1 MTERETFFADVLLP
15 VPMRQVFTYRIP
27 FEFNDQIRSGL
38 RVLVPFG
45 KNKLLTGLVTN
56 VHQQVPK
63 DYQAKYIDTILDEQ
77 PIITGKQLAF
87 WDWVS
92 SYYMAPIGD
101 VMNAALPANFKLA
114 SESKFCIHPD
124 SPNPDSFQLAKREIE
139 ILDLLRVNES
149 CSTKELSELLGIKTI
164 QPYLKKLL
172 DHKLIA
178 GSEEVQERY
187 TPKTQLFI
195 FLSAVFQQEDALSAL
210 LHNIEQ
216 KSRSEKQV
224 QALLQ
229 FIQLASEAGG
239 LHAPVSKSLLLKH
252 DVSASALGT
261 LEKQGVFEI
270 ERLQIDRFDLKSDD
284 TAAFKPL
291 TKIQQ
296 TALASIESGF
306 IQKDVCLLHGVTGS
320 GKTEVYV
327 QLIQQYL
334 DLGKQVLFLIPE
346 IALTTQLI
354 SRLQKYF
361 GQLVGVYHS
370 RFNQNERVE
379 IWNHVLNNDPHKFRI
394 IVGARSSVFLPFA
407 DLGLVI
413 VDEEHEAS
421 FKQYDPSPRYNA
433 RDAAIVLAKLH
444 EAKVLLGSATPAIES
459 YYNALQEKYHLVNL
473 QERYKGLQLPAMICA
488 DLKREKKLKNMQSHF
503 SSLLLDEMRTV
514 LQKKEQI
521 ILFQNRRGYTPI
533 WSCEVCSWTPRCQHC
548 DVSLTYHKHSN
559 MLKCHYCSYT
569 IPPIGSCTACGSN
582 RLRMIGFGTEK
593 IEDELQL
600 IFPNNVFKRMDLDST
615 RSKHAYEEIIDD
627 FSQRRIDV
635 LIGTQM
641 VTKGLDFDHVSLVG
655 ILDADMLLNRPDFRA
670 YERAY
675 QLMSQVAGRAGRKEK
690 QGKVIIQSAQAE
702 HWVLERVMAHDF
714 KGFYDVE
721 IEERERFFYPPFY
734 KIVQLTL
741 KHEKE
746 EVVNE
751 GAQYLADHLRS
762 IFKERVLGPEFPI
775 IKRIQNKYLKEIK
788 LKIERGAPDKKVK
801 ARILQDLDVFFQN
814 VRFKSIQISIDVDPM

>member
-252 DVSASALGT
+252 DVSASALST

-291 TKIQQ
+291 TEIQQ

-473 QERYKGLQLPAMICA
+473 QERYKGLQLPAMICV

-775 IKRIQNKYLKEIK
+775 IKRIQNKYIKEIK

>member
-27 FEFNDQIRSGL
+27 FEFNDQIRSGI

-195 FLSAVFQQEDALSAL
+195 FLSAAFQQEDALGAL

-252 DVSASALGT
+252 DVSASALST

-270 ERLQIDRFDLKSDD
+270 ERLQIDRFDLKPDD

-291 TKIQQ
+291 TEIQQ

-394 IVGARSSVFLPFA
+394 IVGARSSVFMPFA

-569 IPPIGSCTACGSN
+569 IRPIGSCTACGSN

>member
-1 MTERETFFADVLLP
+1 MSERETLFADVLLP
-15 VPMRQVFTYRIP
+15 VPMRQVFTYRVP
-27 FEFNDQIRSGL
+27 FELNTFIRSGL

-45 KNKLLTGLVTN
+45 KNKLLTGLITN
-56 VHQQVPK
+56 VHQNVPQT
-63 DYQAKYIDTILDEQ
+63 YQAKYIDTLLDEQ
-77 PIITGKQLAF
+77 PIVTGKQLAF

-92 SYYMAPIGD
+92 TYYMAPIGD

-114 SESKFCIHPD
+114 SESKFCLHPD
-124 SPNPDSFQLAKREIE
+124 SPNPENFQLAKREEE
-139 ILDLLRVNES
+139 ILHLLRINES
-149 CSTKELSELLGIKTI
+149 CSTKELSELLGIKSI
-164 QPYLKKLL
+164 QAYLKKLIDL
-172 DHKLIA
+172 KLIA
-178 GSEEVQERY
+178 SSEEVQERY
-187 TPKTQLFI
+187 TPKTQLFV
-195 FLSAVFQQEDALSAL
+195 FLHSSFQEEEGISVL
-210 LHNIEQ
+210 LNTIE
-216 KSRSEKQV
+216 KKPRSEKQV

-229 FIQLASEAGG
+229 FIQLAAEAGG

-252 DVSASALGT
+252 EVSASALAT

-270 ERLQIDRFDLKSDD
+270 ERLQIDRFDQQTDP
-284 TAAFKPL
+284 TNAFKAL
-291 TKIQQ
+291 TEPQQIALDKI
-296 TALASIESGF
+296 EKGF
-306 IQKDVCLLHGVTGS
+306 EQKEVCLLHGVTGS
-320 GKTEVYV
+320 GKTEIYV

-361 GQLVGVYHS
+361 GPLVGVYHS

-379 IWNHVLNNDPHKFRI
+379 IWNHVLHNDPSKFRI

-433 RDAAIVLAKLH
+433 RDAAIVLAKFH
-444 EAKVLLGSATPAIES
+444 EAKVLLGSATPSLES
-459 YYNALQEKYHLVNL
+459 YYNALQDKFQLVVL
-473 QERYKGLQLPAMICA
+473 KERYKGLQLPSMICA

-503 SSLLLDEMRTV
+503 SSLIIDEMRMA
-514 LQKKEQI
+514 LEKKEQI

-600 IFPNNVFKRMDLDST
+600 MFPQTTFKRMDLDST

-627 FSQRRIDV
+627 FSNRRIDV

-670 YERAY
+670 YERAF

-690 QGKVIIQSAQAE
+690 QGKVVIQSAQAE
-702 HWVLERVMAHDF
+702 HWVLERVMEHDF
-714 KGFYDVE
+714 KGFYEVE
-721 IEERERFFYPPFY
+721 IEERARFFYPPFY
-734 KIVQLTL
+734 KIIQLTL

-746 EVVNE
+746 ELVNE
-751 GAQYLADHLRS
+751 AAQFLANQLRDV
-762 IFKERVLGPEFPI
+762 FKERVLGPEFPL

-788 LKIERGAPDKKVK
+788 LKIERSAPDKKVK
-801 ARILQDLDVFFQN
+801 AKILQDLDAFYQN

>member
-1 MTERETFFADVLLP
+1 MTERQTLFADVLLP
-15 VPMRQVFTYRIP
+15 VPMRQVFTYRVP
-27 FEFNDQIRSGL
+27 FEFNELVRSGL

-45 KNKLLTGLVTN
+45 KNKILTGLVTN
-56 VHQQVPK
+56 MHQNVPQN
-63 DYQAKYIDTILDEQ
+63 YQAKYIDTILDDY

-114 SESKFCIHPD
+114 SESKFCLHPD
-124 SPNPDSFQLAKREIE
+124 APTQMP
-139 ILDLLRVNES
+139 
-149 CSTKELSELLGIKTI
+149 ELSTRAAEIMELLEVQQQMSSKEIAERLGIKTI

-172 DHKLIA
+172 ELKLIA
-178 GSEEVQERY
+178 GAEEVQERY
-187 TPKTQLFI
+187 TPKTQLFL
-195 FLSAVFQQEDALSAL
+195 FLQQDFQQEEQLSAFL
-210 LHNIEQ
+210 NILER
-216 KSRSEKQV
+216 KPRAEKQV
-224 QALLQ
+224 QALLR
-229 FIQLASEAGG
+229 FIQLATESGG
-239 LHAPVSKSLLLKH
+239 LAAPVSKTLMLKH
-252 DVSASALGT
+252 EVSSSAIAT
-261 LEKQGVFEI
+261 LEKQGIFQI
-270 ERLQIDRFDLKSDD
+270 ERLQVDRHASVGEGKG
-284 TAAFKPL
+284 AFKPL
-291 TKIQQ
+291 TEVQQ
-296 TALASIESGF
+296 VALNNIEKGF
-306 IQKDVCLLHGVTGS
+306 EQKEVCLFYGVTGS
-320 GKTEVYV
+320 GKTEIYV

-354 SRLQKYF
+354 GRLQHYF
-361 GQLVGVYHS
+361 GDLVGVYHS
-370 RFNQNERVE
+370 RFNQNERIE
-379 IWNHVLNNDPHKFRI
+379 IWNHVLANDPHKFRI

-444 EAKVLLGSATPAIES
+444 DAKVLLGSATPSLES
-459 YYNALQEKYHLVNL
+459 YHNAKQGKYHLVQL
-473 QERYKGLQLPAMICA
+473 ADRYKGLQLPLMICA
-488 DLKREKKLKNMQSHF
+488 DLKREKRLKNMQSHF
-503 SSLLLDEMRTV
+503 SSLMLDEMKSA
-514 LQKKEQI
+514 LAKKEQV

-533 WSCEVCSWTPRCQHC
+533 WSCEVCAWTPRCLNC

-559 MLKCHYCSYT
+559 TLKCHYCSFT
-569 IPPIGSCTACGSN
+569 TPPIGSCTNCGSN

-600 IFPNNVFKRMDLDST
+600 IFPNTVFKRMDLDST
-615 RSKHAYEEIIDD
+615 RSKNAYEEIIDD
-627 FSQRRIDV
+627 FSNRRIDV

-641 VTKGLDFDHVSLVG
+641 VTKGLDFDHVSMVG

-670 YERAY
+670 YERAF

-690 QGKVIIQSAQAE
+690 QGKVVIQSAQAE

-714 KGFYDVE
+714 IGFYEVE

-734 KIVQLTL
+734 KIIQLTL

-746 EVVNE
+746 ELVQE
-751 GAQYLADHLRS
+751 GAQFLADQLRNV
-762 IFKERVLGPEFPI
+762 FKERVLGPEFPI

-801 ARILQDLDVFFQN
+801 ARILQDLDTFYQN

>member
-1 MTERETFFADVLLP
+1 MTERQTLFADVLLP
-15 VPMRQVFTYRIP
+15 VPMRQVFTYRVP
-27 FEFNDQIRSGL
+27 FEFNELVRSGL

-45 KNKLLTGLVTN
+45 KNKILTGLVTN
-56 VHQQVPK
+56 VHQNVPQN
-63 DYQAKYIDTILDEQ
+63 YQAKYIDTILDDY

-114 SESKFCIHPD
+114 SESKFCLHPD
-124 SPNPDSFQLAKREIE
+124 APTQMP
-139 ILDLLRVNES
+139 
-149 CSTKELSELLGIKTI
+149 ELSTRAAEIMELLEVQQQMSSKEIAERLGIKTI

-172 DHKLIA
+172 ELKLIA
-178 GSEEVQERY
+178 GAEEVQERY
-187 TPKTQLFI
+187 TPKTQLFL
-195 FLSAVFQQEDALSAL
+195 FLQQDFQQEEQLSSFL
-210 LHNIEQ
+210 NILER
-216 KSRSEKQV
+216 KPRAEKQV
-224 QALLQ
+224 QALLR
-229 FIQLASEAGG
+229 FIQLATESGG
-239 LHAPVSKSLLLKH
+239 LAAPVSKTLMLKH
-252 DVSASALGT
+252 EVSSSAIAT
-261 LEKQGVFEI
+261 LEKQGIFQI
-270 ERLQIDRFDLKSDD
+270 ERLQVDRHASVGEGKG
-284 TAAFKPL
+284 AFKPL
-291 TKIQQ
+291 TEVQQ
-296 TALASIESGF
+296 VAINNIEKGF
-306 IQKDVCLLHGVTGS
+306 EQKEVCLFYGVTGS
-320 GKTEVYV
+320 GKTEIYV

-354 SRLQKYF
+354 GRLQHYF
-361 GQLVGVYHS
+361 GDLVGVYHS
-370 RFNQNERVE
+370 RFNQNERIE
-379 IWNHVLNNDPHKFRI
+379 IWNHVLANDPHKFRI

-444 EAKVLLGSATPAIES
+444 DAKVLLGSATPSLES
-459 YYNALQEKYHLVNL
+459 YHNAKQGKYHLVQL
-473 QERYKGLQLPAMICA
+473 ADRYKGLQLPLMICA
-488 DLKREKKLKNMQSHF
+488 DLKREKRLKNMQSHF
-503 SSLLLDEMRTV
+503 SSLMLDEMKSA
-514 LQKKEQI
+514 LAKKEQV

-533 WSCEVCSWTPRCQHC
+533 WSCEVCAWTPRCLNC

-559 MLKCHYCSYT
+559 TLKCHYCSFT
-569 IPPIGSCTACGSN
+569 TPPIGSCTNCGSN

-600 IFPNNVFKRMDLDST
+600 IFPNTVFKRMDLDST
-615 RSKHAYEEIIDD
+615 RSKNAYEEIIDD
-627 FSQRRIDV
+627 FSNRRIDV

-641 VTKGLDFDHVSLVG
+641 VTKGLDFDHVSMVG

-670 YERAY
+670 YERAF

-690 QGKVIIQSAQAE
+690 QGKVVIQSAQAE

-714 KGFYDVE
+714 IGFYEVE
-721 IEERERFFYPPFY
+721 IEERKRFFYPPFY
-734 KIVQLTL
+734 KIIQLTL

-746 EVVNE
+746 ELVQE
-751 GAQYLADHLRS
+751 GAQFLADQLRNV
-762 IFKERVLGPEFPI
+762 FKERVLGPEFPI

-801 ARILQDLDVFFQN
+801 ARILQDLDTFYQN

>member
-27 FEFNDQIRSGL
+27 FEFNEQIRSGL

-56 VHQQVPK
+56 VHQLVPK
-63 DYQAKYIDTILDEQ
+63 DYLAKYIDTILDEQ

-92 SYYMAPIGD
+92 TYYMSPIGD

-124 SPNPDSFQLAKREIE
+124 SPDPDSIQLAKREIE

-178 GSEEVQERY
+178 GSEEVRERY
-187 TPKTQLFI
+187 TPKTQLFV
-195 FLSAVFQQEDALSAL
+195 FLGTAFQQEDSLSTL
-210 LHNIEQ
+210 LNTFEH
-216 KSRSEKQV
+216 KTRSEKQV

-252 DVSASALGT
+252 DVSASAIQT
-261 LEKQGVFEI
+261 LEKQGIFEI
-270 ERLQIDRFDLKSDD
+270 ERLQIDRFDSRTDD
-284 TAAFKPL
+284 TASFKPL
-291 TKIQQ
+291 TAIQQ
-296 TALASIESGF
+296 TALNAIEGGF
-306 IQKDVCLLHGVTGS
+306 SQKDVCLLHGVTGS
-320 GKTEVYV
+320 GKTEIYV

-354 SRLQKYF
+354 IRLQKYF

-444 EAKVLLGSATPAIES
+444 DAKVLLGSATPSIES
-459 YYNALQEKYHLVNL
+459 YYNALQEKYHLVDL
-473 QERYKGLQLPAMICA
+473 LERYKGLQLPSMICA

-514 LQKKEQI
+514 LEKKEQI

-600 IFPNNVFKRMDLDST
+600 IFPNTVFKRMDLDST

-751 GAQYLADHLRS
+751 GAQYLADQLRS

>member
-252 DVSASALGT
+252 DVSASALST

-291 TKIQQ
+291 TEIQQ

-775 IKRIQNKYLKEIK
+775 IKRIQNKYIKEIK

>member
-195 FLSAVFQQEDALSAL
+195 FLSAAFQQEDALSAL

-252 DVSASALGT
+252 DVSASALST

-270 ERLQIDRFDLKSDD
+270 ERLQIDRFDLKPDD

>member
-1 MTERETFFADVLLP
+1 
-15 VPMRQVFTYRIP
+15 
-27 FEFNDQIRSGL
+27 
-38 RVLVPFG
+38 
-45 KNKLLTGLVTN
+45 
-56 VHQQVPK
+56 
-63 DYQAKYIDTILDEQ
+63 
-77 PIITGKQLAF
+77 
-87 WDWVS
+87 
-92 SYYMAPIGD
+92 
-101 VMNAALPANFKLA
+101 MNAALPANFKLA

-195 FLSAVFQQEDALSAL
+195 FLSAAFQQEDALSAL

-270 ERLQIDRFDLKSDD
+270 ERLQIDRFDLKPDD

>member
-1 MTERETFFADVLLP
+1 
-15 VPMRQVFTYRIP
+15 
-27 FEFNDQIRSGL
+27 
-38 RVLVPFG
+38 
-45 KNKLLTGLVTN
+45 VTN

-270 ERLQIDRFDLKSDD
+270 ERLQIDRFDLKPDD

-291 TKIQQ
+291 TEIQQ

-413 VDEEHEAS
+413 IDEEHEAS

-514 LQKKEQI
+514 LEKKEQI

>member
-1 MTERETFFADVLLP
+1 MTDRQTLFADVLLP
-15 VPMRQVFTYRIP
+15 VPMRQVFTYRVP
-27 FEFNDQIRSGL
+27 FELNAHMRSGL

-56 VHQQVPK
+56 VHEHIPQN
-63 DYQAKYIDTILDEQ
+63 YQAKYIDTLLDEQ

-92 SYYMAPIGD
+92 TYYMAPIGD

-114 SESKFCIHPD
+114 SESKFCLHPD
-124 SPNPDSFQLAKREIE
+124 APHQKPELNARAQE
-139 ILDLLRVNES
+139 IL
-149 CSTKELSELLGIKTI
+149 ELLEVQTQMSSKEIAERIGIKTI

-172 DHKLIA
+172 EHKLIA
-178 GSEEVQERY
+178 SAEEIQERY
-187 TPKTQLFI
+187 TPKTQLFV
-195 FLSAVFQQEDALSAL
+195 FLHPEFQQEDKLSSFLNTLEKKARADKQLTAL
-210 LHNIEQ
+210 L
-216 KSRSEKQV
+216 R
-224 QALLQ
+224 
-229 FIQLASEAGG
+229 FIQLATEAGS
-239 LHAPVSKSLLLKH
+239 LAAPVSKTLLLKH
-252 DVSASALGT
+252 DVSASALAT
-261 LEKQGVFEI
+261 LEKQGVFLI
-270 ERLQIDRFDLKSDD
+270 ERLQVERYASIGDGQG
-284 TAAFKPL
+284 AFKPL
-291 TKIQQ
+291 TDVQQ
-296 TALASIESGF
+296 QALSSIEAGF
-306 IQKDVCLLHGVTGS
+306 AQKDVCLFYGVTGS

-334 DLGKQVLFLIPE
+334 DLGKQILFLIPE

-354 SRLQKYF
+354 ARLQHYF
-361 GQLVGVYHS
+361 GDLVGVYHS

-379 IWNHVLNNDPHKFRI
+379 IWNHVLANDPKKFRI

-413 VDEEHEAS
+413 IDEEHEAS

-444 EAKVLLGSATPAIES
+444 EAKVLLGSATPSLES
-459 YYNALQEKYHLVNL
+459 YANAKQGKYHLVEL
-473 QERYKGLQLPAMICA
+473 KERYKGLQLPLMLCA
-488 DLKREKKLKNMQSHF
+488 DLKREKRLKNMQSHF
-503 SSLLLDEMRTV
+503 SSLLLDEMKQALER
-514 LQKKEQI
+514 KEQI

-533 WSCEVCSWTPRCQHC
+533 WSCEVCAWTPRCQYC

-569 IPPIGSCTACGSN
+569 TPPIGSCTNCGSN

-600 IFPNNVFKRMDLDST
+600 IFPSTVFKRMDLDTT
-615 RSKHAYEEIIDD
+615 RSKNAYEEIIDD

-670 YERAY
+670 YERAF

-690 QGKVIIQSAQAE
+690 QGKVVIQSAQAE

-714 KGFYDVE
+714 IGFYEVE

-734 KIVQLTL
+734 KIIQLTL

-746 EVVNE
+746 EVVNS
-751 GAQYLADHLRS
+751 GAQFLAEQLRAV
-762 IFKERVLGPEFPI
+762 FKERVLGPEFPLV
-775 IKRIQNKYLKEIK
+775 KRIQNKFLKEIK

-801 ARILQDLDVFFQN
+801 ARILQDLDAFFQN
-814 VRFKSIQISIDVDPM
+814 VPFKSIQISIDVDPM

>member
-270 ERLQIDRFDLKSDD
+270 ERLQIDRFDLKPDD

-291 TKIQQ
+291 TEIQQ

-413 VDEEHEAS
+413 IDEEHEAS

-514 LQKKEQI
+514 LEKKEQI

>member
-270 ERLQIDRFDLKSDD
+270 ERLQIDRFDLKPDD

-291 TKIQQ
+291 TEIQQ

-394 IVGARSSVFLPFA
+394 IVGARSSVFMPFA

-514 LQKKEQI
+514 LEKQEQI